1 MYLLFTICSLSGK
14 MYGNVHMNLL
24 GVNSAKLCIK
34 FASQLRMFAAY
45 FAKNNKPFMLSGQ
58 IIQMTCVGCKCS

>member
-1 MYLLFTICSLSGK
+1 MYLLFTICNLSGK
-14 MYGNVHMNLL
+14 MYGNVHMSFL

-45 FAKNNKPFMLSGQ
+45 FAKKINLYVKWSNYTNYMCGL
-58 IIQMTCVGCKCS
+58 